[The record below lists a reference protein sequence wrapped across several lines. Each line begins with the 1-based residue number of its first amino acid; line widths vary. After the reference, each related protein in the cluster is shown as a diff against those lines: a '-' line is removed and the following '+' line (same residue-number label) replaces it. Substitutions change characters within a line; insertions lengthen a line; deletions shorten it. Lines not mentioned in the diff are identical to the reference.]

1 MYYMYLRA
9 VDAVGVLLVLDAGV
23 QASDVLGHNPLDVV
37 DDGVGVGVRG
47 QVLTVGSPTQVE
59 KSKEYNLWPQNLRQH
74 KSALYIFCFVL

>member
-47 QVLTVGSPTQVE
+47 QVLTVGSP
-59 KSKEYNLWPQNLRQH
+59 
-74 KSALYIFCFVL
+74 A